1 MIKGYTAQRTAA
13 VAVQRTAQREKQR
26 QEERQLKSQR
36 QTQGKSPNTTKPKAQ
51 TTTARVKST
60 ITKGKAKRGQDANI
74 TKPQS
79 DIQSQPQYQPQG
91 FSILIPEQLR
101 SCLMAKEDVEAA
113 VRKVF
118 QEVQSKAEE
127 AALQRRVYLSEA
139 MERLNVKSRST
150 MWHWNERGYLLQS
163 HDDNGHVFYPD
174 YKIRRAERGEHPE
187 KGGEDDE

>member
-26 QEERQLKSQR
+26 QAQEEKQLKSQR
-36 QTQGKSPNTTKPKAQ
+36 QTQGKSPNVTKPKAQ
-51 TTTARVKST
+51 TTTARVKNTAPKSR
-60 ITKGKAKRGQDANI
+60 AKRGQDVA
-74 TKPQS
+74 TTRPQA
-79 DIQSQPQYQPQG
+79 DIPAQTQPQG
-91 FSILIPEQLR
+91 FPILIPEQLR
-101 SCLMAKEDVEAA
+101 TCLMAKEDVEAA

-118 QEVQSKAEE
+118 QEVQNKAEE

>member
-13 VAVQRTAQREKQR
+13 VAVQRTAQKEKQR

-36 QTQGKSPNTTKPKAQ
+36 QTQGKSPARSQ
-51 TTTARVKST
+51 TTTAKVKSS
-60 ITKGKAKRGQDANI
+60 GKTKRGQDVNI
-74 TKPQS
+74 TRPQS
-79 DIQSQPQYQPQG
+79 DIQPQPQYQPQG
-91 FSILIPEQLR
+91 FPILIPEQLR
-101 SCLMAKEDVEAA
+101 TCLMAKEDVEAA

-118 QEVQSKAEE
+118 QEVQNKAEE

>member
-13 VAVQRTAQREKQR
+13 VAVQRTAKREKQR
-26 QEERQLKSQR
+26 QEESQLKSQR
-36 QTQGKSPNTTKPKAQ
+36 QAQGKSPAKAQ
-51 TTTARVKST
+51 TTTARVKNSA
-60 ITKGKAKRGQDANI
+60 TKGKTKRGQDANI
-74 TKPQS
+74 TKPQN
-79 DIQSQPQYQPQG
+79 DIQPQPQCQPQG
-91 FSILIPEQLR
+91 FPILIPEQLR
-101 SCLMAKEDVEAA
+101 SCLMAREDVEAA

>member
-60 ITKGKAKRGQDANI
+60 TTKGRTKRGQDVNV
-74 TKPQS
+74 TKTQN
-79 DIQSQPQYQPQG
+79 DIQPQPQCQPQG
-91 FSILIPEQLR
+91 FPILIPEQLR
-101 SCLMAKEDVEAA
+101 TCLMAKEDVEAA